1 LIYINTN
8 YCKGCLLCVEYC
20 PQKVYVKSEKLSKKG
35 VFPPEVKYSDKCVKC
50 HLCEL
55 MCPDF
60 AIIVE
65 DKDDK

>member
-1 LIYINTN
+1 
-8 YCKGCLLCVEYC
+8 LCVEYC
-20 PQKVYVKSEKLSKKG
+20 PQKVYIKSDKLSKKG
-35 VFPPEVKYSDKCVKC
+35 VFPPKVIHPEKCVRC
-50 HLCEL
+50 HLWEL